1 MESYLNNNKNIF
13 KKKDTSNIIYN
24 IIQDGEPQYIFN
36 YFALLIIFIFVFSHI
51 NINYNILVGLIFCS
65 ILIYYL
71 YTYTENNVLAT
82 NEIKKEKFDSI
93 YPTRNILK
101 KYDKIIDLLY
111 YMQSYK
117 RNNIYKFNTLIEYF
131 ENFCSLYENCVLNNS
146 LINKNFQKLVN
157 FKIIILN
164 HLNSFLFTTH
174 SSKFENKL
182 LKIRKSAEN
191 LLNELLNN
199 LVILHK
205 QLIYYNGYNIN
216 TNVIDYSSILPYN
229 ITDDNNNVIT
239 TNIYNKSNLITF

>member
-1 MESYLNNNKNIF
+1 MEYFYN
-13 KKKDTSNIIYN
+13 IYN

-131 ENFCSLYENCVLNNS
+131 ENFSIVFCTFS
-146 LINKNFQKLVN
+146 
-157 FKIIILN
+157 
-164 HLNSFLFTTH
+164 
-174 SSKFENKL
+174 
-182 LKIRKSAEN
+182 RK
-191 LLNELLNN
+191 
-199 LVILHK
+199 
-205 QLIYYNGYNIN
+205 
-216 TNVIDYSSILPYN
+216 
-229 ITDDNNNVIT
+229 
-239 TNIYNKSNLITF
+239 